1 MSDINEKISALYD
14 GELDQA
20 EIDNL
25 LEVVDS
31 DKISQER
38 LSFFSLITHLVS
50 EESHDV
56 QWIPL
61 NEVLDMNPESS
72 MQRMVNK
79 TYGLAR

>member
-38 LSFFSLITHLVS
+38 LSFFRENTMSPRH
-50 EESHDV
+50 
-56 QWIPL
+56 
-61 NEVLDMNPESS
+61 
-72 MQRMVNK
+72 RR
-79 TYGLAR
+79 G

>member
-38 LSFFSLITHLVS
+38 LSFFSDCDNNSIVF
-50 EESHDV
+50 V
-56 QWIPL
+56 K
-61 NEVLDMNPESS
+61 MND
-72 MQRMVNK
+72 
-79 TYGLAR
+79 L